1 MIIQIS
7 QYLSKIYFQK
17 KNIYV
22 KLNLTH
28 ASPPLLSFRINFKR
42 LSPRSNPPPT
52 PVETRRKSTD
62 VGHNGCRGQERV
74 AGAK

>member
-28 ASPPLLSFRINFKR
+28 TFPLLSYKFQTLIASF
-42 LSPRSNPPPT
+42 NPPP

-62 VGHNGCRGQERV
+62 VGHSGCRGQERV
-74 AGAK
+74 AGTK